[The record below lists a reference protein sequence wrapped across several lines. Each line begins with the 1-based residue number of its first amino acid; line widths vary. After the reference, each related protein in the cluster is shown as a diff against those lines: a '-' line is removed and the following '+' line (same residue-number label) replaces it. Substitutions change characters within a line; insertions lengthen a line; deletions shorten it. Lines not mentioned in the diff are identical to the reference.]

1 MTNPDRLIAKLAV
14 IMRPQLPLDQ
24 LYVIAARQVFS
35 WNGLKDQKVV
45 LHVNLG
51 KSASTV
57 LPHVTLAVLEHS
69 QARPWV

>member
-1 MTNPDRLIAKLAV
+1 MMSQVRQHAKTAV
-14 IMRPQLPLDQ
+14 LRKPRFLLGQ
-24 LYVIAARQVFS
+24 LYVTAVRQVYS
-35 WNGLKDQKVV
+35 WKVLTGQKVV